1 MIGENNEPQ
10 VNFDS
15 IQGLS
20 ESKRRVQL
28 FLALALLLAALTLVV
43 LRNRQFWLDALG
55 FEEVSDQTASA
66 TISKSEE
73 RVKPAHPRKGGT
85 KQSAPSAAEARAE
98 VAGEPQ
104 AILLNPLQ
112 VDVTYSSGKHQTI
125 VARNSAFHMDLPN
138 SQQSFAVPS
147 GAISSAVGGE
157 TGAAVAAD
165 KVRFASQTVELVG
178 HPVKPVYPALA
189 QRANVQGSVI
199 LQAQIGEDGNVQ
211 AVQVVS
217 GPSILTSAALEAVKQ
232 WHFKP
237 RLEAGKA
244 VPTETRITVNFTI
257 STQ

>member
-10 VNFDS
+10 INFDS

-28 FLALALLLAALTLVV
+28 FFALALLLAALTLVV

-55 FEEVSDQTASA
+55 FEPVSDQTASE
-66 TISKSEE
+66 TISKSEQ
-73 RVKPAHPRKGGT
+73 RAKPAHPRKAAA
-85 KQSAPSAAEARAE
+85 KPSAPSVAGAPAEE
-98 VAGEPQ
+98 TGEPQ

-112 VDVTYSSGKHQTI
+112 VDVRYSSGKHQTI
-125 VARNSAFHMDLPN
+125 VASNSAFHMDLPN
-138 SQQSFAVPS
+138 SQQSSTMPS
-147 GAISSAVGGE
+147 GAISSAVGGR
-157 TGAAVAAD
+157 TDAAVAAD
-165 KVRFASQTVELVG
+165 KVRFASQTVELLG
-178 HPVKPVYPALA
+178 HPVEPVYPPLA

-199 LQAQIGEDGNVQ
+199 LQAQIDADGNVQ
-211 AVQVVS
+211 GVQVVS

-237 RLEAGKA
+237 RFEAGKP